1 MKLVRFKARLAF
13 AAIPILGFLLPK
25 ADKMI
30 ANSDKYTDQE
40 LYNYGYH
47 LVHFLQKLFSTKTI
61 YSGIENLPK
70 DCGYVMYSN
79 HQGKYDALGIILAHK
94 QPISILWDI
103 RSAKHLLTRQ
113 VSKLLKCEVIDT
125 SQKQNFI
132 PSMQRVAE
140 EAKKGKPYLVF
151 PEGGYTD
158 NKNNLQ
164 EFQTGC
170 FMIST
175 LAHTPV
181 VPVVIYD
188 AYKSMDGNK
197 IFGRVTTQVHFLRPI
212 MYEEYQSMNRKS
224 LCALVKERIQE
235 KLDELNGV
243 ERPAEAVAADQE

>member
-1 MKLVRFKARLAF
+1 MKLVRFKARLGF
-13 AAIPILGFLLPK
+13 AAIPILGVLLPK
-25 ADKMI
+25 ADRLI
-30 ANSDKYTDQE
+30 AHSEEHTEQE
-40 LYNYGYH
+40 LYDYAFH
-47 LVHFLQKLFSTKTI
+47 LVNFLRKLFSTKTI
-61 YSGIENLPK
+61 YTGLENLPK

-94 QPISILWDI
+94 KPISILWDI
-103 RSAKHLLTRQ
+103 RSAKQPLTKQ

-132 PSMQRVAE
+132 PSMQHVAE
-140 EAKKGKPYLVF
+140 VAKSGKPYLVF

-164 EFQTGC
+164 DFQTGC

-181 VPVVIYD
+181 VPVVLYD
-188 AYKSMDGNK
+188 SYKSMDGNK
-197 IFGRVTTQVHFLRPI
+197 IFGRVTTQVHFLKPI

-243 ERPAEAVAADQE
+243 EHKEEKTIDQE